1 MNFKRAKIRILG
13 IDPGLEGAVAVL
25 DSEQPDHVVTDD
37 LPTVGLGTKRCIDEW
52 ALHRWLAVNNA
63 DHAFIEYVS
72 AMQHWG
78 AGGSFRF
85 GMSFGTLRAVV
96 ALHGIPYTL
105 VTPVKWKKY
114 FGLAGGDKEG
124 SRQRALQL
132 YPKSAQAFERKKDH
146 QRAEAAL
153 IATYGF
159 KTQFASG
166 G

>member
-1 MNFKRAKIRILG
+1 MNFKRNNIRILG
-13 IDPGLEGAVAVL
+13 IDPGLEGAVAVF
-25 DSEQPDHVVTDD
+25 DSAEPSAVVADD
-37 LPTVGLGTKRCIDEW
+37 LPTVGEGTKRCIDELS
-52 ALHRWLAVNNA
+52 LHRWLGANSA

-72 AMQHWG
+72 AMQQWG
-78 AGGSFRF
+78 VASSFRF

-105 VTPVKWKKY
+105 VTPVKWKR
-114 FGLAGGDKEG
+114 FFNLTGGDKEG

-132 YPKSAQAFERKKDH
+132 YPHSAQLFERKKDH